1 MRDDKPKN
9 LRTIRST
16 RPDTL
21 SFGLTGRRYAEGM
34 SSLPAR
40 VRVSRLPLPPT
51 PNVSAQL
58 RRLLPGVGLDT
69 VTQAAA
75 ALAGGRVVG
84 AAVLAPDGYQ
94 QGIEAGWRGKGLEQ
108 ALMEAVGQTEPA
120 AGQPGAGLETGLQ

>member
-1 MRDDKPKN
+1 MP
-9 LRTIRST
+9 
-16 RPDTL
+16 
-21 SFGLTGRRYAEGM
+21 
-34 SSLPAR
+34 SLPAR
-40 VRVSRLPLPPT
+40 VRVSRLPLPLT

-58 RRLLPGVGLDT
+58 HRLLPGVGLDT

-120 AGQPGAGLETGLQ
+120 EEVLEPGLQ